1 MNADLDRELA
11 EQKRQAMDDILPD
24 DEEPTDE
31 RMRMG
36 KGMDRNRNVNRG
48 MDKGMDMGKGMGE
61 RKPDL
66 GYPPSSSDKARE
78 KPHGNE

>member
-1 MNADLDRELA
+1 
-11 EQKRQAMDDILPD
+11 
-24 DEEPTDE
+24 
-31 RMRMG
+31 MRMG